1 MEERVIISV
10 IGKDQI
16 GIAAGVTSVLAANNI
31 NILDIN
37 QAIMQGFFTMFVIGQ
52 KKDTE
57 QFLLALPACLKETS
71 EQISSDPPDLPNNPS
86 WVSRFHLGKGH

>member
-52 KKDTE
+52 KKDTDSD
-57 QFLLALPACLKETS
+57 LAALKNKLET
-71 EQISSDPPDLPNNPS
+71 
-86 WVSRFHLGKGH
+86 LGEEMGFKVTVQNETVFQYMHRI

>member
-1 MEERVIISV
+1 MEKRVIISV

-37 QAIMQGFFTMFVIGQ
+37 QAIIQGFFTMFVIGQ
-52 KKDTE
+52 KKDTDSD
-57 QFLLALPACLKETS
+57 LAALKDKLET
-71 EQISSDPPDLPNNPS
+71 
-86 WVSRFHLGKGH
+86 LGEEMGFKVTVQNETVFQYMHRI